1 MKVSGIYGIRSTKEI
16 KAHMLNQRR
25 HTPRSNHTRD
35 IMKMQNLHAR
45 NIVAHVDT
53 FLRRCM

>member
-25 HTPRSNHTRD
+25 HTPNSS
-35 IMKMQNLHAR
+35 IQKVLP
-45 NIVAHVDT
+45 I
-53 FLRRCM
+53 